1 MPFTFMKTAIEGLLL
16 IELHCCFDD
25 RGYLIKDYE
34 KGEFSKQGLNID
46 LYETFESMSR
56 KGTLRGLHFQT
67 SYPQGKLIRVT
78 QGAAFDVAVDLRLE
92 SDTLGHWA
100 GFYLNGNSPNML
112 YIPEGFAHGFLA
124 LEDHT
129 VMTYKCTNQYSRLH
143 DSGIVWNDKDLAIEW
158 PLHLV
163 EGALIISER
172 DQKHPGFID
181 YLNTCREKIE

>member
-1 MPFTFMKTAIEGLLL
+1 MPFTFVKTAIEGLLL
-16 IELHCCFDD
+16 IEPHCCFDD
-25 RGYLIKDYE
+25 RGYLIKDFE
-34 KGEFSKQGLNID
+34 KGEFKKHGLSIK

-67 SYPQGKLIRVT
+67 SYSQAKLIRVT

-100 GFYLNGNSPNML
+100 GFYLNGHNPNML

-129 VMTYKCTNQYSRLH
+129 VMTYKCTNRYSKPH
-143 DSGIVWNDKDLAIEW
+143 DSGIVWNDKELAIKW

-163 EGALIISER
+163 EGELVISER
-172 DQKHPGFID
+172 DQKHPSFSA
-181 YLNTCREKIE
+181 YLKSCNENI